1 MNENPSILVIDDNPA
16 DLKLVSSIL
25 ENQGYHVFSSNEAP
39 AGIEM
44 AMSIRPD
51 LIILDVMMPII
62 NGYNICRLIKDQKEY
77 AHIPILLLTSRTT
90 DDDQRIGLEAGAD
103 AYIIKPF
110 ETQRLLDTVKKF
122 LHRSLC

>member
-39 AGIEM
+39 SGIEM

-90 DDDQRIGLEAGAD
+90 DNDQRIGLEAGAD

>member
-16 DLKLVSSIL
+16 DLKLVSSLL
-25 ENQGYHVFSSNEAP
+25 ESQGYHVFSSNEAP

-44 AMSIRPD
+44 AMSIRPA

-77 AHIPILLLTSRTT
+77 EHIPILLLTSRTT

-110 ETQRLLDTVKKF
+110 ETQHLLDTVKKF
-122 LHRSLC
+122 LDQSLC